1 MRSFVSTNDITGSS
15 VQTRKVVGYRYVSD
29 WESYTLPDY
38 GSHFSSDEEIK
49 RIFEETDIMSFD
61 NKACGIPLLTRDN
74 IAWVNNSDEH
84 TLIVSESGA
93 KKTRCVINPLIHSC
107 IRCGDS
113 FIAMDVKG
121 ELSANPKTQRAL
133 LDGNYTPVFLDYRS
147 FDKDGYS
154 LLQYPTELYLNGFK
168 DKAMQQIRSTV
179 HTWHSEYRGSSAD
192 PFWNL
197 MSTDDITGVIEL
209 LMRIC
214 MEHPD
219 YIKYVNLMSVAS
231 FCNDTV
237 ADSIEQILK
246 NNYTTVTH
254 PAIEKLLGVY
264 CCPEKTRMSILATS
278 KSVIGSFVDFESL
291 TNMHSISTFDI
302 RKMYERPMAVFVI
315 IPDESS
321 AFSSLGGCVID
332 SMYQQLIDT
341 YKENYQDK
349 GKAPTRSIHW
359 ICDEFCNLRINDMG
373 TKISASRS
381 RSMRWYL
388 VAQSLKQMEAVY
400 SSKGEANTII
410 GNCKNIFFLQ
420 SPDPELQNY
429 ISNLAGKT
437 TISLNPEGEPLLPV
451 EALKKLK
458 KTREYKEAIF
468 LRDNLVYKATLP
480 DIDTYPYESIDPEK
494 HLRSSM
500 QLPPVEA
507 YTARRFC
514 LELEN
519 GTIHLP
525 FLYQPQSTKSAEEA
539 YTKTRRK
546 KKTSKN
552 DRLVTDDIQ
561 AELEKKFD
569 ELFGALEDEEGN

>member
-1 MRSFVSTNDITGSS
+1 MHNMLSTNSRAASS
-15 VQTRKVVGYRYVSD
+15 VQTHKSRGYKYASD
-29 WESYTLPDY
+29 WESYTLPDF
-38 GSHFSSDEEIK
+38 GGHFSNDEDIE
-49 RIFEETDIMSFD
+49 RIFQKTDIMSFN
-61 NKACGIPLLTRDN
+61 NKACGIPLLVKGKS
-74 IAWVNNSDEH
+74 AWVNNFDEH

-93 KKTRCVINPLIHSC
+93 KKSRCVINPLIHSC
-107 IRCGDS
+107 IRSGDS

-121 ELSANPKTQRAL
+121 ELCANPKTQKAL
-133 LDGNYTPVFLDYRS
+133 MDGNYTPVFLDYRS

-179 HTWHSEYRGSSAD
+179 YSWHSDYQGSSAD
-192 PFWNL
+192 PFWGL

-214 MEHPD
+214 MEHHD

-246 NNYTTVTH
+246 NNYTHVTH

-291 TNMHSISTFDI
+291 TKMHSVSTFDI
-302 RKMYERPMAVFVI
+302 RKMYERPMAIFMI

-349 GKAPTRSIHW
+349 GKEAPHSIHW
-359 ICDEFCNLRINDMG
+359 ICDEFCNLKINDMG
-373 TKISASRS
+373 AKISASRS

-400 SSKGEANTII
+400 SKKKESDTII

-429 ISNLAGKT
+429 ISKLAGKT
-437 TISLNPEGEPLLPV
+437 TISSNPEGEPLLPV

-480 DIDTYPYESIDPEK
+480 DIDTYPYESIEVGRYQYGIK
-494 HLRSSM
+494 R
-500 QLPPVEA
+500 LPSVEA
-507 YTARRFC
+507 YSARRFC
-514 LELEN
+514 YELEN

-525 FLYQPQSTKSAEEA
+525 FLYQPESSESTVINNIKM
-539 YTKTRRK
+539 K
-546 KKTSKN
+546 KKKRSVKN
-552 DRLVTDDIQ
+552 DRTVADDIQ
-561 AELEKKFD
+561 TELEKKFD
-569 ELFGALEDEEGN
+569 ELFGALEDEEDE

>member
-1 MRSFVSTNDITGSS
+1 MRNFVSTNNRSGSS
-15 VQTRKVVGYRYVSD
+15 VQTRKVAGYKYVSD

-38 GSHFSSDEEIK
+38 GSHFSSDEDIK

-214 MEHPD
+214 MERPD

-231 FCNDTV
+231 FCNNTV

-291 TNMHSISTFDI
+291 TKMHSVSTFDI
-302 RKMYERPMAVFVI
+302 RKMYARPMAVFVI

-341 YKENYQDK
+341 YKEDYQDK
-349 GKAPTRSIHW
+349 GETPPRSIHW
-359 ICDEFCNLRINDMG
+359 ICDEFCNLKINDMG

-400 SSKGEANTII
+400 SSKGEADTII

-437 TISLNPEGEPLLPV
+437 TISSNPEGEPLLPV

-468 LRDNLVYKATLP
+468 LRENLVYKATLP
-480 DIDTYPYESIDPEK
+480 DIDTYPYESIDFGRR
-494 HLRSSM
+494 LRSSM

-514 LELEN
+514 HELEN

-525 FLYQPQSTKSAEEA
+525 FLYQSKSTNAAEEA
-539 YTKTRRK
+539 DTKTRRK
-546 KKTSKN
+546 KRPSKN
-552 DRLVTDDIQ
+552 DKIFIGDIQ

-569 ELFGALEDEEGN
+569 ELFGALEDEEDN